1 MSLNYLYIYILWTIN
16 KGDKMEGYY
25 ETKAGYDFW
34 KKQYNDDIALGFTE
48 ETDVGKYD
56 VNMYNKYQNGLLAE
70 ISEVKYQ
77 ILNNNDDSFSKA
89 IAITDAIIALSQS
102 DDDKLY
108 FLTNTDRAID
118 VLLKCLNNIFKLLSE
133 NQGFNTSGL
142 TYYQNKDYSD
152 DLITQLIDK
161 CGWEIII
168 EKLINLESS
177 EILCVDYQLEEY
189 QLIVYD
195 DKIKAF
201 NDIKNNIIDIESN
214 TDLFNEYNNEISKTI
229 DKYWDIIDFDYD
241 NYYGLVRC

>member
-1 MSLNYLYIYILWTIN
+1 
-16 KGDKMEGYY
+16 MEGYY

-34 KKQYNDDIALGFTE
+34 KKRYNDDIGLGFTE
-48 ETDVGKYD
+48 ETDVGKLD
-56 VNMYNKYQNGLLAE
+56 VVMYNKYQNGLLAE

-77 ILNNNDDSFSKA
+77 ILDNHDDSFSKA

-152 DLITQLIDK
+152 DLIKQLIDK

-168 EKLINLESS
+168 EELINLESS

-189 QLIVYD
+189 KFIVYD
-195 DKIKAF
+195 NKIKAF

-229 DKYWDIIDFDYD
+229 DKYWDVIDFDYD
-241 NYYGLVRC
+241 NYYGLMR

>member
-1 MSLNYLYIYILWTIN
+1 
-16 KGDKMEGYY
+16 MEGYY

-34 KKQYNDDIALGFTE
+34 KKQYNDDITLGFNE
-48 ETDVGKYD
+48 ETDIGKLD
-56 VNMYNKYQNGLLAE
+56 VTMYNKYQNGLLAE

-77 ILNNNDDSFSKA
+77 ILDNNDDDSFSKA

-102 DDDKLY
+102 DDDELY
-108 FLTNTDRAID
+108 LTNTDRAID

-152 DLITQLIDK
+152 DLIKQLIDK

-168 EKLINLESS
+168 EELINLESS

-189 QLIVYD
+189 KFIVYD

-201 NDIKNNIIDIESN
+201 NDIKNNIIDIETN

-229 DKYWDIIDFDYD
+229 DKYWDVIDFDYD
-241 NYYGLVRC
+241 NYYGLMR

>member
-1 MSLNYLYIYILWTIN
+1 
-16 KGDKMEGYY
+16 MEGYY

-34 KKQYNDDIALGFTE
+34 KKKYNDDIALGFTE
-48 ETDVGKYD
+48 ETDVGKLD
-56 VNMYNKYQNGLLAE
+56 VVMYNKYQNGLLAE

-77 ILNNNDDSFSKA
+77 ILDNEDDSFSKA
-89 IAITDAIIALSQS
+89 IAITDAVIALNQS

-152 DLITQLIDK
+152 DLIKQLIDK
-161 CGWEIII
+161 CGYEIVI
-168 EKLINLESS
+168 ERLINLESS

-241 NYYGLVRC
+241 NYYGLMR

>member
-1 MSLNYLYIYILWTIN
+1 
-16 KGDKMEGYY
+16 MEGYY

-34 KKQYNDDIALGFTE
+34 KKRYNDDIALGFTE
-48 ETDVGKYD
+48 ETDVGKLD
-56 VNMYNKYQNGLLAE
+56 VVMYNKYQNGLLAE

-77 ILNNNDDSFSKA
+77 ILDNEDDSFSKA
-89 IAITDAIIALSQS
+89 IAITDTIIALNQS

-108 FLTNTDRAID
+108 FLNNID
-118 VLLKCLNNIFKLLSE
+118 KSIDILLKCLNNIFKLLSE

-152 DLITQLIDK
+152 DLIKQLIDK

-201 NDIKNNIIDIESN
+201 NDIKNNIISIESN

-241 NYYGLVRC
+241 NYYGLMR

>member
-1 MSLNYLYIYILWTIN
+1 
-16 KGDKMEGYY
+16 MEGYY

-34 KKQYNDDIALGFTE
+34 KKRYNDDIGLGFTE
-48 ETDVGKYD
+48 ETDVGKLD
-56 VNMYNKYQNGLLAE
+56 VVMYNKYQNGLLAE

-77 ILNNNDDSFSKA
+77 ILDNHDDSFSKA

-152 DLITQLIDK
+152 DLIKQLIDK

-168 EKLINLESS
+168 EELINLESS

-189 QLIVYD
+189 KFIVYD

-201 NDIKNNIIDIESN
+201 NDIKNNIIDIETN

-229 DKYWDIIDFDYD
+229 DKYWDVIDFDYD
-241 NYYGLVRC
+241 NYYGLMR

>member
-1 MSLNYLYIYILWTIN
+1 
-16 KGDKMEGYY
+16 MEGYY

-34 KKQYNDDIALGFTE
+34 KRQCNDDIAFGFTE
-48 ETDVGKYD
+48 ETDVNKLD
-56 VNMYNKYQNGLLAE
+56 VVMYNKYQNRLLAE

-77 ILNNNDDSFSKA
+77 ILDNEDDSFSKA
-89 IAITDAIIALSQS
+89 IAITDTIIALNQF

-108 FLTNTDRAID
+108 FLNDIDKSID

-152 DLITQLIDK
+152 DLIKQLIDK

-168 EKLINLESS
+168 EELINLESS

-189 QLIVYD
+189 KFIVYD

-201 NDIKNNIIDIESN
+201 NDIKNNIISIESN

-241 NYYGLVRC
+241 NYYGLMR

>member
-1 MSLNYLYIYILWTIN
+1 
-16 KGDKMEGYY
+16 MEGYY

-34 KKQYNDDIALGFTE
+34 KKRYNDDIALGFTE
-48 ETDVGKYD
+48 ETDVGKLD
-56 VNMYNKYQNGLLAE
+56 VVMYNKYQNGLLAE

-77 ILNNNDDSFSKA
+77 ILDNEYDSFSKA
-89 IAITDAIIALSQS
+89 IAITDTIIALNQF

-108 FLTNTDRAID
+108 FLTNIDKAID

-152 DLITQLIDK
+152 DLIKQLIDK

-177 EILCVDYQLEEY
+177 EILCVDYQSEEY
-189 QLIVYD
+189 KLIVYD

-201 NDIKNNIIDIESN
+201 NDIKNNIISIESN

-241 NYYGLVRC
+241 NYYGLVRW

>member
-1 MSLNYLYIYILWTIN
+1 
-16 KGDKMEGYY
+16 MEGYY

-34 KKQYNDDIALGFTE
+34 KKRYNDDIALGFTE
-48 ETDVGKYD
+48 ETDVGKLD
-56 VNMYNKYQNGLLAE
+56 VVMYNKYQNGLLAE

-77 ILNNNDDSFSKA
+77 ILDNEDDSFSKA
-89 IAITDAIIALSQS
+89 IAITDAIIALNQS

-152 DLITQLIDK
+152 DLIKQLIDK

-189 QLIVYD
+189 QFIVYD
-195 DKIKAF
+195 DAIKAF
-201 NDIKNNIIDIESN
+201 NDIKNNIISIESN

-241 NYYGLVRC
+241 NYYGLMR

>member
-1 MSLNYLYIYILWTIN
+1 
-16 KGDKMEGYY
+16 MEGYY

-34 KKQYNDDIALGFTE
+34 KKQYNDDIALGFNE
-48 ETDVGKYD
+48 ETDVGKLD
-56 VNMYNKYQNGLLAE
+56 VVMYNKYQNGLLAE

-77 ILNNNDDSFSKA
+77 ILDNHDDSFSKA

-152 DLITQLIDK
+152 DLIKQLIDK

-168 EKLINLESS
+168 EELINLESS

-189 QLIVYD
+189 KFIVYD
-195 DKIKAF
+195 NKIKAF

-229 DKYWDIIDFDYD
+229 DKYWDVIDFDYD
-241 NYYGLVRC
+241 NYYGLMR

>member
-1 MSLNYLYIYILWTIN
+1 
-16 KGDKMEGYY
+16 MEGYY

-34 KKQYNDDIALGFTE
+34 KKRYNDDIALGFTE
-48 ETDVGKYD
+48 ETDVGKLD
-56 VNMYNKYQNGLLAE
+56 VVMYNKYQNGLLAE

-77 ILNNNDDSFSKA
+77 ILDNEDDSFSKA
-89 IAITDAIIALSQS
+89 IAITDAIIALNQS

-152 DLITQLIDK
+152 DLIKQLIDK

-177 EILCVDYQLEEY
+177 KILCVDYQLEEY

-195 DKIKAF
+195 DAIKAF
-201 NDIKNNIIDIESN
+201 NDIKNNIISIESN

-241 NYYGLVRC
+241 NYYGLMR

>member
-1 MSLNYLYIYILWTIN
+1 
-16 KGDKMEGYY
+16 MEGYY

-34 KKQYNDDIALGFTE
+34 KKKYNDDIALGFTE
-48 ETDVGKYD
+48 ETGVGKLD
-56 VNMYNKYQNGLLAE
+56 VVMYNKYQNGLLAE

-77 ILNNNDDSFSKA
+77 ILDNDDDSFSKA

-152 DLITQLIDK
+152 DLIKQLIDK

-168 EKLINLESS
+168 EELINLESS

-189 QLIVYD
+189 KFIVYD

-201 NDIKNNIIDIESN
+201 NDIKNNIISIETN

-241 NYYGLVRC
+241 NYYGLMR

>member
-1 MSLNYLYIYILWTIN
+1 
-16 KGDKMEGYY
+16 MEGYY

-34 KKQYNDDIALGFTE
+34 KKRYNDDIGLGFTE
-48 ETDVGKYD
+48 ETDVGKLD
-56 VNMYNKYQNGLLAE
+56 VVMYNKYQNGLLAE

-77 ILNNNDDSFSKA
+77 ILDNHDDSFSKA

-152 DLITQLIDK
+152 DLIKQLIDK

-168 EKLINLESS
+168 EELINLESS

-189 QLIVYD
+189 KFIVYD

-201 NDIKNNIIDIESN
+201 NDIKNNIIDIETN

-241 NYYGLVRC
+241 NYYGLMR

>member
-1 MSLNYLYIYILWTIN
+1 
-16 KGDKMEGYY
+16 MEGYY

-34 KKQYNDDIALGFTE
+34 KKRYNDDIGLGFTE
-48 ETDVGKYD
+48 ETDVGKLD
-56 VNMYNKYQNGLLAE
+56 VVMYNKYQNGLLAE

-77 ILNNNDDSFSKA
+77 ILDNHDDSFSKA

-152 DLITQLIDK
+152 DLIKQLIDK

-168 EKLINLESS
+168 EELINLESS

-189 QLIVYD
+189 KFIVYD

-201 NDIKNNIIDIESN
+201 NDIKNNIISIESN
-214 TDLFNEYNNEISKTI
+214 TGLFNEYNNEISKTI
-229 DKYWDIIDFDYD
+229 DKYWDVIDFDYD
-241 NYYGLVRC
+241 NYYG

>member
-1 MSLNYLYIYILWTIN
+1 
-16 KGDKMEGYY
+16 MEGYY

-34 KKQYNDDIALGFTE
+34 KKRYNDDIALGFNE
-48 ETDVGKYD
+48 ETDVGKLD
-56 VNMYNKYQNGLLAE
+56 VVMYNKYQNGLLAE

-77 ILNNNDDSFSKA
+77 ILDNHDDSFSKA

-108 FLTNTDRAID
+108 FLTNTDRAIN

-152 DLITQLIDK
+152 DLIKQLIDK

-168 EKLINLESS
+168 EELINLESS

-189 QLIVYD
+189 KFIVYD

-201 NDIKNNIIDIESN
+201 NDIKNNIIDIETN

-241 NYYGLVRC
+241 NYYGLMR

>member
-1 MSLNYLYIYILWTIN
+1 
-16 KGDKMEGYY
+16 MEGYY

-34 KKQYNDDIALGFTE
+34 KKRYNDDIALGFTE
-48 ETDVGKYD
+48 ETDVGKLD
-56 VNMYNKYQNGLLAE
+56 VVMYNKYQNGLLAE

-77 ILNNNDDSFSKA
+77 ILDNHDDSFSKA

-152 DLITQLIDK
+152 DLIKQLIDK

-168 EKLINLESS
+168 EELINLESS

-189 QLIVYD
+189 KFIVYD

-229 DKYWDIIDFDYD
+229 DKYWDVIDFDYD
-241 NYYGLVRC
+241 NYYGLMR

>member
-1 MSLNYLYIYILWTIN
+1 
-16 KGDKMEGYY
+16 MEGYY

-34 KKQYNDDIALGFTE
+34 KKRYNDDIGLGFTE
-48 ETDVGKYD
+48 ETDVGKLD
-56 VNMYNKYQNGLLAE
+56 VVMYNKYQNGLLAE

-77 ILNNNDDSFSKA
+77 ILDNHDDSFSKA

-152 DLITQLIDK
+152 DLIKQLIDK

-168 EKLINLESS
+168 EELINLESS

-189 QLIVYD
+189 KFIVYD

-201 NDIKNNIIDIESN
+201 NDIKNNIISIESN
-214 TDLFNEYNNEISKTI
+214 TGLFNEYNNEISKTI

-241 NYYGLVRC
+241 NYYG

>member
-1 MSLNYLYIYILWTIN
+1 
-16 KGDKMEGYY
+16 MEGYY

-34 KKQYNDDIALGFTE
+34 KKRYNDDIALGFTE
-48 ETDVGKYD
+48 ETDVGKLD
-56 VNMYNKYQNGLLAE
+56 VVMYNKYQNGLLAE

-77 ILNNNDDSFSKA
+77 ILDNEDDSFSKA
-89 IAITDAIIALSQS
+89 IAITDTIIALNQF

-108 FLTNTDRAID
+108 FLNDIDKSID

-152 DLITQLIDK
+152 DLIKQLIDK

-168 EKLINLESS
+168 EELINLESS
-177 EILCVDYQLEEY
+177 KILCVDYQLEEY
-189 QLIVYD
+189 KFIVYD

-201 NDIKNNIIDIESN
+201 NDIKNNIISIETN

-241 NYYGLVRC
+241 NYYGLMR

>member
-1 MSLNYLYIYILWTIN
+1 
-16 KGDKMEGYY
+16 MESYY
-25 ETKAGYDFW
+25 ESKTNYNYW
-34 KKQYNDDIALGFTE
+34 KKQCSDDMMLGLNE
-48 ETDVGKYD
+48 ETDIGKFD
-56 VNMYNKYQNGLLAE
+56 TMMYNKHQNTLLLE

-77 ILNNNDDSFSKA
+77 ILDDVNDSFSKT
-89 IAITDAIIALSQS
+89 IAVIDTIIALNQS

>member
-1 MSLNYLYIYILWTIN
+1 
-16 KGDKMEGYY
+16 MEGYY

-34 KKQYNDDIALGFTE
+34 KKRYNDDIALGFTE
-48 ETDVGKYD
+48 ETDVGKLD
-56 VNMYNKYQNGLLAE
+56 VVMYNKYQNGLLAE

-77 ILNNNDDSFSKA
+77 ILDNEDDSFSKA
-89 IAITDAIIALSQS
+89 IAITDTIIALNQF

-108 FLTNTDRAID
+108 FLTNIDKSID

-152 DLITQLIDK
+152 DLIKQLIDK

-189 QLIVYD
+189 KFIVYD

-201 NDIKNNIIDIESN
+201 NDIKNNIISIESN

-241 NYYGLVRC
+241 NYYGLMR

>member
-1 MSLNYLYIYILWTIN
+1 
-16 KGDKMEGYY
+16 MEGYY

-34 KKQYNDDIALGFTE
+34 KKRYNDDIALGFTE
-48 ETDVGKYD
+48 ETDVGKLD
-56 VNMYNKYQNGLLAE
+56 VVMYNKYQNGLLAE

-77 ILNNNDDSFSKA
+77 ILDNEDDSFSKA
-89 IAITDAIIALSQS
+89 IAITDTIIALNQF

-108 FLTNTDRAID
+108 FLNDIDKSID

-152 DLITQLIDK
+152 DLIKQLIDK

-189 QLIVYD
+189 KFIVYD

-201 NDIKNNIIDIESN
+201 NDIKNNIISIESN

-241 NYYGLVRC
+241 NYYGLMR

>member
-1 MSLNYLYIYILWTIN
+1 
-16 KGDKMEGYY
+16 MEGYY

-34 KKQYNDDIALGFTE
+34 KEKYNDDIALGFTE
-48 ETDVGKYD
+48 ETGVGKLD
-56 VNMYNKYQNGLLAE
+56 VVMYNKYQNGLLAE
-70 ISEVKYQ
+70 ISEIKYQ
-77 ILNNNDDSFSKA
+77 ILDNEDDSFSKA
-89 IAITDAIIALSQS
+89 IAITDTIIALNQF

-108 FLTNTDRAID
+108 FLNDIDKSID

-152 DLITQLIDK
+152 DLIKQLIDK
-161 CGWEIII
+161 CGWEIVI
-168 EKLINLESS
+168 ERLINLESS

-201 NDIKNNIIDIESN
+201 NDIKNNIIDIETN

-229 DKYWDIIDFDYD
+229 DKYWDVIDFDYD
-241 NYYGLVRC
+241 NYYGLMR

>member
-1 MSLNYLYIYILWTIN
+1 
-16 KGDKMEGYY
+16 MEGYY

-34 KKQYNDDIALGFTE
+34 KKRYNDDIALGFTE
-48 ETDVGKYD
+48 ETDVGKLD
-56 VNMYNKYQNGLLAE
+56 VVMYNKYQNGLLAE

-77 ILNNNDDSFSKA
+77 ILDNEDDSFSKA
-89 IAITDAIIALSQS
+89 IAITDTIIALNQF

-108 FLTNTDRAID
+108 FLNDIDKSID

-152 DLITQLIDK
+152 DLIKQLIDK

-189 QLIVYD
+189 QFIVYD
-195 DKIKAF
+195 DAIKAF
-201 NDIKNNIIDIESN
+201 NDIKNNIISIESN

-241 NYYGLVRC
+241 NYYGLMR

>member
-1 MSLNYLYIYILWTIN
+1 
-16 KGDKMEGYY
+16 MEGYY

-34 KKQYNDDIALGFTE
+34 KKRYNDDIALGFNE
-48 ETDVGKYD
+48 ETDVGKLD
-56 VNMYNKYQNGLLAE
+56 VVMYNKYQNGLLAE

-77 ILNNNDDSFSKA
+77 ILDNDDDSFSKA

-152 DLITQLIDK
+152 DLIKQLIDK

-168 EKLINLESS
+168 EELINLESS

-189 QLIVYD
+189 KFIVYD

-201 NDIKNNIIDIESN
+201 NDIKNNIIDIETN

-229 DKYWDIIDFDYD
+229 DKYWDVIDFDYD
-241 NYYGLVRC
+241 NYYGLMR

>member
-1 MSLNYLYIYILWTIN
+1 
-16 KGDKMEGYY
+16 MEGYY

-34 KKQYNDDIALGFTE
+34 KKRYNDDIALGFNE
-48 ETDVGKYD
+48 ETDVGKLD
-56 VNMYNKYQNGLLAE
+56 VVMYNKYQNGLLAE

-77 ILNNNDDSFSKA
+77 ILDNHDDSFSKA

-152 DLITQLIDK
+152 DLIKQLIDK

-201 NDIKNNIIDIESN
+201 NDIKNNIIDIETN

-229 DKYWDIIDFDYD
+229 DKYWDVIDFDYD
-241 NYYGLVRC
+241 NYYGLMR

>member
-1 MSLNYLYIYILWTIN
+1 
-16 KGDKMEGYY
+16 MEGYY

-34 KKQYNDDIALGFTE
+34 KKRYNDDIALGFTE
-48 ETDVGKYD
+48 ETDVGKLD
-56 VNMYNKYQNGLLAE
+56 VVMYNKYQNGLLAE

-77 ILNNNDDSFSKA
+77 ILDNEDDSFSKA
-89 IAITDAIIALSQS
+89 IAITDTIIALNQF

-108 FLTNTDRAID
+108 FLNDIDKSID

-152 DLITQLIDK
+152 DLIKQLIDK

-189 QLIVYD
+189 QFIVYD
-195 DKIKAF
+195 DTIKAF
-201 NDIKNNIIDIESN
+201 NDIKNNIISIESN

-241 NYYGLVRC
+241 NYYGLMR

>member
-1 MSLNYLYIYILWTIN
+1 
-16 KGDKMEGYY
+16 MEGYY

-34 KKQYNDDIALGFTE
+34 KKRYNDDIALGFTE
-48 ETDVGKYD
+48 ETDVGKLD
-56 VNMYNKYQNGLLAE
+56 VVMYNKYQNGLLAE

-77 ILNNNDDSFSKA
+77 ILDNEDDSFSKA
-89 IAITDAIIALSQS
+89 IAITDAIIALNQS

-108 FLTNTDRAID
+108 FLTNTDRVID

-152 DLITQLIDK
+152 DLIKQLIDK

-189 QLIVYD
+189 QFIVYD
-195 DKIKAF
+195 DAIKAF
-201 NDIKNNIIDIESN
+201 NDIKNNIISIESN
-214 TDLFNEYNNEISKTI
+214 TDLFDEYNNEISKTI

-241 NYYGLVRC
+241 NYYGLMR

>member
-1 MSLNYLYIYILWTIN
+1 
-16 KGDKMEGYY
+16 MEGYY

-34 KKQYNDDIALGFTE
+34 KKQYNDDIDLGFTE
-48 ETDVGKYD
+48 ETDIGKYD
-56 VNMYNKYQNGLLAE
+56 VTMYNKYQNGLLAE

-77 ILNNNDDSFSKA
+77 ILDNDDDSFSKA

-118 VLLKCLNNIFKLLSE
+118 ILLKCLNNIFKLLSE

-152 DLITQLIDK
+152 DLIKQLIDK

-189 QLIVYD
+189 KFIVYD

-201 NDIKNNIIDIESN
+201 NDIKNNIIDIETN

-241 NYYGLVRC
+241 NYYGLMR

>member
-1 MSLNYLYIYILWTIN
+1 
-16 KGDKMEGYY
+16 MEGYY

-34 KKQYNDDIALGFTE
+34 KKQYNDDITLGFTE
-48 ETDVGKYD
+48 ETDIGKYD

-77 ILNNNDDSFSKA
+77 ILDNDDDSFSKA

-152 DLITQLIDK
+152 DLIKQLINK

-201 NDIKNNIIDIESN
+201 NDIKNNIISIESN

-241 NYYGLVRC
+241 NYYGLMR

>member
-1 MSLNYLYIYILWTIN
+1 
-16 KGDKMEGYY
+16 MEGYY

-34 KKQYNDDIALGFTE
+34 KKRYNDDIALGFTE
-48 ETDVGKYD
+48 ETDVGKLD
-56 VNMYNKYQNGLLAE
+56 VVMYNKYQNGLLAE

-77 ILNNNDDSFSKA
+77 ILDNEDDSFSKA
-89 IAITDAIIALSQS
+89 IAITDTIIALNQF

-108 FLTNTDRAID
+108 FLNDIDKSID

-152 DLITQLIDK
+152 DLIKQLIDK

-168 EKLINLESS
+168 EELINLESS

-201 NDIKNNIIDIESN
+201 NDIKNNIISIETN

-241 NYYGLVRC
+241 NYYGLMR

>member
-1 MSLNYLYIYILWTIN
+1 
-16 KGDKMEGYY
+16 MEGYY

-34 KKQYNDDIALGFTE
+34 KKRYNDDIALGFTE
-48 ETDVGKYD
+48 ETDVGKLD
-56 VNMYNKYQNGLLAE
+56 VVMYNKYQNGLLAE

-77 ILNNNDDSFSKA
+77 ILDNEDDSFSKA
-89 IAITDAIIALSQS
+89 IAITDTIIALNQFN
-102 DDDKLY
+102 DDKLY
-108 FLTNTDRAID
+108 FLNDIDKSID

-152 DLITQLIDK
+152 DLIKQLIDK

-189 QLIVYD
+189 QFIVYD

-201 NDIKNNIIDIESN
+201 NDIKNNIISIESN
-214 TDLFNEYNNEISKTI
+214 TDLFDEYNNEISKTI

-241 NYYGLVRC
+241 NYYG

>member
-1 MSLNYLYIYILWTIN
+1 
-16 KGDKMEGYY
+16 MEGYY

-34 KKQYNDDIALGFTE
+34 KKQYNDDIDLGFTE
-48 ETDVGKYD
+48 ETDIGKYD

-77 ILNNNDDSFSKA
+77 ILDNEDDSFSKA
-89 IAITDAIIALSQS
+89 IAITDTIIALNQF

-108 FLTNTDRAID
+108 FLSDIDKSID

-152 DLITQLIDK
+152 DLIKQLIDK

-168 EKLINLESS
+168 ERLINLESS

-201 NDIKNNIIDIESN
+201 NDIKNNIISIESN

-241 NYYGLVRC
+241 NYYGLMRW

>member
-1 MSLNYLYIYILWTIN
+1 
-16 KGDKMEGYY
+16 MEGYY

-48 ETDVGKYD
+48 ETDVGKLD
-56 VNMYNKYQNGLLAE
+56 VVMYNKYQNGLLAE

-77 ILNNNDDSFSKA
+77 ILDNEDDSFSKA
-89 IAITDAIIALSQS
+89 IAITDAIIALNQS

-152 DLITQLIDK
+152 DLIKQLIDK

-189 QLIVYD
+189 QFIVYD

-201 NDIKNNIIDIESN
+201 NDIKNNIIDIETN

-241 NYYGLVRC
+241 NYYGLMR

>member
-1 MSLNYLYIYILWTIN
+1 
-16 KGDKMEGYY
+16 MEGYY

-34 KKQYNDDIALGFTE
+34 KKQYNDDITLGFTE
-48 ETDVGKYD
+48 ETDIGKYD

-77 ILNNNDDSFSKA
+77 ILDNDDDSFSKA

-152 DLITQLIDK
+152 DLIKQLIDK

-168 EKLINLESS
+168 EELINLESS

-189 QLIVYD
+189 KLIVYD

-201 NDIKNNIIDIESN
+201 NDIKNNIIDIETN

-229 DKYWDIIDFDYD
+229 DKYWDVIDFDYD
-241 NYYGLVRC
+241 NYYGLMR

>member
-1 MSLNYLYIYILWTIN
+1 
-16 KGDKMEGYY
+16 MEGYY

-34 KKQYNDDIALGFTE
+34 KKRYNDDIALGFTE
-48 ETDVGKYD
+48 ETDVGKLD
-56 VNMYNKYQNGLLAE
+56 VVMYNKYQNGLLAE

-77 ILNNNDDSFSKA
+77 ILDNEYDSFSKA
-89 IAITDAIIALSQS
+89 IAITDTIIALNQF

-108 FLTNTDRAID
+108 FLNDIDKSID

-152 DLITQLIDK
+152 DLIKQLIDK

-201 NDIKNNIIDIESN
+201 NDIKNNIISIESN

-241 NYYGLVRC
+241 NYYGLMR

>member
-1 MSLNYLYIYILWTIN
+1 
-16 KGDKMEGYY
+16 MEGYY

-34 KKQYNDDIALGFTE
+34 KKRYNDDIALGFTE
-48 ETDVGKYD
+48 ETDVGKLD
-56 VNMYNKYQNGLLAE
+56 VVMYNKYQNGLLAE

-77 ILNNNDDSFSKA
+77 ILDNEDDSFSKA
-89 IAITDAIIALSQS
+89 IAITDTIIALNQF

-108 FLTNTDRAID
+108 FLNDIDKSID

-152 DLITQLIDK
+152 DLIKQLIDK

-189 QLIVYD
+189 QFIVYD
-195 DKIKAF
+195 DAIKAF
-201 NDIKNNIIDIESN
+201 NDIKNNIISIESN

-241 NYYGLVRC
+241 NYYG

>member
-1 MSLNYLYIYILWTIN
+1 
-16 KGDKMEGYY
+16 MEGYY

-34 KKQYNDDIALGFTE
+34 KKLYNDDITLGFTE
-48 ETDVGKYD
+48 ETDIGKYD
-56 VNMYNKYQNGLLAE
+56 ANMYNKYQNGLLAE

-77 ILNNNDDSFSKA
+77 ILDNDDDSFSKT

-152 DLITQLIDK
+152 DLIKQLIDK

-168 EKLINLESS
+168 EELINLESS

-189 QLIVYD
+189 KFIVYD

-201 NDIKNNIIDIESN
+201 NDIKNNIISIESN

-241 NYYGLVRC
+241 NYYGLMR

>member
-1 MSLNYLYIYILWTIN
+1 
-16 KGDKMEGYY
+16 MEGYY

-34 KKQYNDDIALGFTE
+34 KKQYNDDITLGFTE
-48 ETDVGKYD
+48 ETDIGKYD

-77 ILNNNDDSFSKA
+77 ILDNEDDSFSKA
-89 IAITDAIIALSQS
+89 IAITDTIIALNQF

-108 FLTNTDRAID
+108 FLSDIDKSID

-152 DLITQLIDK
+152 DLIKQLIDK

-168 EKLINLESS
+168 ERLINLESS

-201 NDIKNNIIDIESN
+201 NDIKNNIISIESN

-241 NYYGLVRC
+241 NYYGLMRW

>member
-1 MSLNYLYIYILWTIN
+1 
-16 KGDKMEGYY
+16 MEGYY

-34 KKQYNDDIALGFTE
+34 KKRYNDDIALGFTE
-48 ETDVGKYD
+48 ETDVGKLD
-56 VNMYNKYQNGLLAE
+56 VVMYNKYQNGLLAE

-77 ILNNNDDSFSKA
+77 ILDNEDDSFSKA
-89 IAITDAIIALSQS
+89 IAITDTIIALNQF

-108 FLTNTDRAID
+108 FLNDIDKSID

-142 TYYQNKDYSD
+142 TYYQSKDYSD
-152 DLITQLIDK
+152 DLIKQLIDK

-189 QLIVYD
+189 QFIVYD
-195 DKIKAF
+195 DTIKAF
-201 NDIKNNIIDIESN
+201 NDIKNNIISIESN

-241 NYYGLVRC
+241 NYYGLMR

>member
-1 MSLNYLYIYILWTIN
+1 
-16 KGDKMEGYY
+16 MEGYY

-34 KKQYNDDIALGFTE
+34 KKRYNDDIALGFTE
-48 ETDVGKYD
+48 ETDVGKLD
-56 VNMYNKYQNGLLAE
+56 VVMYNKYQNGLLAE

-77 ILNNNDDSFSKA
+77 ILDNEYDSFSKA
-89 IAITDAIIALSQS
+89 IAITDTIIALNQF

-108 FLTNTDRAID
+108 FLNDIDKSID

-152 DLITQLIDK
+152 DLIKQLIDK

-201 NDIKNNIIDIESN
+201 NDIKNNIISIESN